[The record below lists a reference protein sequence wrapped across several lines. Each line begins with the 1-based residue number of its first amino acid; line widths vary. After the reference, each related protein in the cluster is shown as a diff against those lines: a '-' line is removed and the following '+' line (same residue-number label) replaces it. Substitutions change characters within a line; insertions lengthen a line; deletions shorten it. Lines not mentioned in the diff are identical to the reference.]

1 MGVLSVYSSS
11 PYLLIFTSIGKL
23 SSIALTV
30 FGDCEPISLVDWAGD
45 YNGINSVRYVE
56 YCQINELEL
65 LIYSG
70 VILRAAYG
78 ILILSRDDQQ
88 LTITPLLLYNHKQV
102 NFWRRVLTRID
113 LKYPRRRIIGFG

>member
-1 MGVLSVYSSS
+1 VN
-11 PYLLIFTSIGKL
+11 
-23 SSIALTV
+23 
-30 FGDCEPISLVDWAGD
+30 CLVDWAGD
-45 YNGINSVRYVE
+45 DNGINSVRYVK

-70 VILRAAYG
+70 VILQAAYG
-78 ILILSRDDQQ
+78 ILILCRDDQQ

-102 NFWRRVLTRID
+102 KFWRRVLTRID